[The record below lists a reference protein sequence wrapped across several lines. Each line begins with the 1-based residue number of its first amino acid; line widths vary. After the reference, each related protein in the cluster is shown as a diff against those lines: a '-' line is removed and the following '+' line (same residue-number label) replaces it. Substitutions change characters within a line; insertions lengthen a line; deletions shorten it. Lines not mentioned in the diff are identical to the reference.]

1 MTTNYIS
8 GDNKMDGQKKVDI
21 DLLLLPT
28 LIKYTQKEKNMNLYE
43 VTKLEKIIKQI
54 VQTSDTEG
62 IDVSNLDKDD
72 KKYLITLLT
81 EGIENIKGK
90 INND

>member
-1 MTTNYIS
+1 MN
-8 GDNKMDGQKKVDI
+8 GKDN
-21 DLLLLPT
+21 LLLS
-28 LIKYTQKEKNMNLYE
+28 IIQYSRKNKMNLYE

-62 IDVSNLDKDD
+62 IDVSNLDEDD

>member
-1 MTTNYIS
+1 MN
-8 GDNKMDGQKKVDI
+8 GKDN
-21 DLLLLPT
+21 LLLS
-28 LIKYTQKEKNMNLYE
+28 IIQYSRRESMNIWE
-43 VTKLEKIIKQI
+43 ISKLEKIIKKI
-54 VQTSDTEG
+54 IIASDTEG
-62 IDVSNLDKDD
+62 ICISDLDEDD